1 MSKPRFKYTGCLR
14 QPRAIRDELLG
25 VLVMPHQL
33 SCSPNYTT
41 IIASGDGD
49 PRVWVRAPLGRSL
62 LCLVR
67 V

>member
-14 QPRAIRDELLG
+14 QPAVVEEALRVLLLMDHQ
-25 VLVMPHQL
+25 VRCMPD
-33 SCSPNYTT
+33 CTT
-41 IIASGDGD
+41 LIKTNDGK
-49 PRVWVRAPLGRSL
+49 RVFVRAPLGRSL